1 MGRFECHFYCLVT
14 GSHPAFGGTGICLR
28 LECKGL
34 VNEPLFDHH
43 FFECESSH
51 RNREFFKEKVRTLF
65 EASKVEGLSLSVLND
80 ILRKPCKMWIGLI
93 NCNLFDLGMK
103 VRHVHEFHRIFTIAS
118 ILSWGRFY
126 TCPLLP

>member
-1 MGRFECHFYCLVT
+1 M
-14 GSHPAFGGTGICLR
+14 SR

-51 RNREFFKEKVRTLF
+51 RNREFFTEKVRTLF
-65 EASKVEGLSLSVLND
+65 EASKVDGLSLSVLND

-93 NCNLFDLGMK
+93 NCNLFDLGIK
-103 VRHVHEFHRIFTIAS
+103 IRHVHEFHRVFTIAS
-118 ILSWGRFY
+118 ILSWGRFSK
-126 TCPLLP
+126 CPLLR